1 MEIFQI
7 RTDLALEARESVNE
21 EESKLRGV
29 SVDEHYEEETDIRIT
44 KVTIDTK
51 NAEKTLGKPMGV
63 YVTMEAPAMV
73 EPDDDYH
80 REISEA
86 LAEELLKMMPG
97 EAEELSVLIVGLG
110 NREVTAD
117 ALGPQVVDNLLITR
131 HVVRAYGK
139 AAYNCTRMNLV
150 SSIEP
155 GVMAKTGMETAEI
168 ISGVVKE
175 TQPDVLIAVD
185 ALAARSTRRLN
196 RTIQITNTGIQPGS
210 GVGNHRN
217 ALTEET
223 LGVPVIAIGI
233 PTVVD
238 AATIVG
244 DALEK
249 LMSWKEPGRS
259 RMDILKMAPRK
270 LYEEYIEARRQPY
283 MIHFAGYQKPWDVAD
298 CDFAEYFW
306 EYAKNS
312 SYFATLLSKCTT
324 TLSEGAVL
332 RSSLKNIPVLR
343 KAANR
348 LLPYGSRRREL
359 IKKFDYNLN
368 K

>member
-1 MEIFQI
+1 METFQI
-7 RTDLALEARESVNE
+7 RSDVALEARESVNE

-175 TQPDVLIAVD
+175 TQPDVLIVVD
-185 ALAARSTRRLN
+185 ALAARSLSRVCTTVQL
-196 RTIQITNTGIQPGS
+196 TDTGISPGS
-210 GVGNHRN
+210 GIGNVRK
-217 ALTEET
+217 ALSKET
-223 LGVPVIAIGI
+223 LGVPVVAVGI

-238 AATIVG
+238 ARTIIS
-244 DALEK
+244 DHLEQVLTK
-249 LMSWKEPGRS
+249 QGYREWEREQFIREVLQEETKNLFVTPKNVDESVR
-259 RMDILKMAPRK
+259 ILAKGLAKVMNYCLQK
-270 LYEEYIEARRQPY
+270 KSEEYFEENT
-283 MIHFAGYQKPWDVAD
+283 D
-298 CDFAEYFW
+298 
-306 EYAKNS
+306 
-312 SYFATLLSKCTT
+312 TL
-324 TLSEGAVL
+324 
-332 RSSLKNIPVLR
+332 
-343 KAANR
+343 
-348 LLPYGSRRREL
+348 
-359 IKKFDYNLN
+359 
-368 K
+368 

>member
-1 MEIFQI
+1 METFQI

-175 TQPDVLIAVD
+175 TQPDVLIVVD

-210 GVGNHRN
+210 GV
-217 ALTEET
+217 
-223 LGVPVIAIGI
+223 
-233 PTVVD
+233 VD

-249 LMSWKEPGRS
+249 LMSGEKEFDAVKYMGQH
-259 RMDILKMAPRK
+259 RMA
-270 LYEEYIEARRQPY
+270 
-283 MIHFAGYQKPWDVAD
+283 
-298 CDFAEYFW
+298 FAELNNMYMTG
-306 EYAKNS
+306 KDIDS
-312 SYFATLLSKCTT
+312 VIKRVSYTV
-324 TLSEGAVL
+324 SEGINIAME
-332 RSSLKNIPVLR
+332 KNW
-343 KAANR
+343 A
-348 LLPYGSRRREL
+348 
-359 IKKFDYNLN
+359 
-368 K
+368 